1 MNAMKRCS
9 VGRHQAEIVPRMTPS
24 LSQGN
29 LFRTL
34 WLLTLACVLCACA
47 SPPIAREPAHH
58 SSAAWRTIGASV
70 EGRPI
75 DAITV
80 GGGPRRMLLIG
91 GIHGDEREGLGA
103 VDRAV
108 EIAHAHGHAWT
119 TTIVRDMNPDGTA
132 RGTRTNARGIDLNR
146 NWPARNFKP
155 GRARGAQ
162 PLCEPE
168 TLAVHALIEDIRPS
182 IVVVFHSMRSGPLV
196 NFDGPARAYADAF
209 ALAASHDGAA
219 WRVEPSMGYATP
231 GSLGSWFGIDQSLP
245 ILTIEFRRGA
255 RDVTDE
261 TARALHA
268 IYAARRKESLSSTH
282 RAER

>member
-9 VGRHQAEIVPRMTPS
+9 VGRHRAEIVPSMTRGS
-24 LSQGN
+24 LLGA
-29 LFRTL
+29 L
-34 WLLTLACVLCACA
+34 WLITLACVLCACA
-47 SPPIAREPAHH
+47 SPPIARDAAHR
-58 SSAAWRTIGASV
+58 SIAGWRAIGVSV
-70 EGRPI
+70 EGRSI

-80 GGGPRRMLLIG
+80 GYGTRRMLLIG
-91 GIHGDEREGLGA
+91 GIHGDEREGLTA

-108 EIAHAHGHAWT
+108 EIAHAHGHSWT

-146 NWPARNFKP
+146 NWPAGNFKP
-155 GRARGAQ
+155 GRARGAR

-168 TLAVHALIEDIRPS
+168 TSAVHALIEEMRPS

-196 NFDGPARAYADAF
+196 NFDGPARDYADAF
-209 ALAASHDGAA
+209 ARAASHDGTT
-219 WRVEPSMGYATP
+219 WRVEPSMGYPTP
-231 GSLGSWFGIDQSLP
+231 GSLGSWIGIDQSLP

-261 TARALHA
+261 TERALQA
-268 IYAARRKESLSSTH
+268 IYATALRENPLSSTR